1 MDAVRIGLA
10 PSTGLLGQI
19 AVAGHVQRDVSL
31 GDLIRAFCRQ
41 RFSGRVIEGDFGIV
55 GERGHRLAG
64 GFDVPRHRGQIGN
77 GDQHANQDN
86 EDGQADHQPV
96 GAGPRLGSN
105 SQAMLFFLRHVRY
118 CNLTAIFMPRA
129 YSAESVTG
137 VLDWDH
143 DRAGGIDGDLT
154 VGLHLGGDIV
164 RYGEQ
169 RVDDLGLRARS

>member
-1 MDAVRIGLA
+1 MFSVMYRSVTSYVPFAGSVSPDGL
-10 PSTGLLGQI
+10 SKVTSVSSVS
-19 AVAGHVQRDVSL
+19 VAIDW
-31 GDLIRAFCRQ
+31 
-41 RFSGRVIEGDFGIV
+41 
-55 GERGHRLAG
+55 AG

>member
-1 MDAVRIGLA
+1 M
-10 PSTGLLGQI
+10 
-19 AVAGHVQRDVSL
+19 
-31 GDLIRAFCRQ
+31 
-41 RFSGRVIEGDFGIV
+41 GR
-55 GERGHRLAG
+55 LTSA
-64 GFDVPRHRGQIGN
+64 
-77 GDQHANQDN
+77 
-86 EDGQADHQPV
+86 V

-169 RVDDLGLRARS
+169 RVDDLVFGHGLDDLALMKIWPLPLPEARRGRLRVPRPDR

>member
-1 MDAVRIGLA
+1 
-10 PSTGLLGQI
+10 
-19 AVAGHVQRDVSL
+19 
-31 GDLIRAFCRQ
+31 
-41 RFSGRVIEGDFGIV
+41 
-55 GERGHRLAG
+55 
-64 GFDVPRHRGQIGN
+64 
-77 GDQHANQDN
+77 
-86 EDGQADHQPV
+86 
-96 GAGPRLGSN
+96 
-105 SQAMLFFLRHVRY
+105 MLFFLRHVRY

-169 RVDDLGLRARS
+169 RVDDLVFGHGLDDLALDEDLPLPLPEATPRSASRASPGP